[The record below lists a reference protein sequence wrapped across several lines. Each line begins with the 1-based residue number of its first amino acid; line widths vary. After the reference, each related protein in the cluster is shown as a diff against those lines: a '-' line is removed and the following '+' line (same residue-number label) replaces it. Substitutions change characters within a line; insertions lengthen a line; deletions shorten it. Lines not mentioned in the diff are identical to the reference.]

1 MEDAPKYAPLHIEDV
16 TDSVQPHAPAHSD
29 RTPKPTVERTGN
41 NFFSTQEIADRYP
54 DIGVKEGAI
63 RTRWYEWLRRV
74 APETLLKQGGRY
86 TDLAAELF
94 DDFAQRVK
102 REGMDSYAWVAD
114 AKARFSQE
122 WGSAGVIEGEFM
134 PDEVG
139 NALAL
144 LQTQGS
150 SLQTQLAAEMA
161 ELEAFVGQLGE
172 VEDDF
177 SEAELDMFKAKG
189 ALRGV
194 KRFKVETQAE
204 LGTYNLLK
212 KKRMQENTGEG
223 QP

>member
-1 MEDAPKYAPLHIEDV
+1 MENAPEYAALHVEDV
-16 TDSVQPHAPAHSD
+16 TDAVQPHTPAQGD
-29 RTPKPTVERTGN
+29 RTPGRTGSN
-41 NFFSTQEIADRYP
+41 LYSSKQIAERYP
-54 DIGVKEGAI
+54 DIGVKEVTI
-63 RTRWYEWLRRV
+63 RTRWYVWLERV
-74 APETLLKQGGRY
+74 APEPLLKSGHLY

-102 REGMDSYAWVAD
+102 RDGMDSKAWVED
-114 AKARFSQE
+114 AKARFSHE
-122 WGSAGVIEGEFM
+122 WGNAGVIDGEFM

-161 ELEAFVGQLGE
+161 DLEAFVEQLGD

-177 SEAELDMFKAKG
+177 SQAELDMFRAKG
-189 ALRGV
+189 AMRGV
-194 KRFKVETQAE
+194 KRFKVETQAK

>member
-1 MEDAPKYAPLHIEDV
+1 MENASEYAALHIEDV
-16 TDSVQPHAPAHSD
+16 TDTVQPHTSAQGD
-29 RTPKPTVERTGN
+29 CTPGRTGN
-41 NFFSTQEIADRYP
+41 NLYSSKQIAERYP
-54 DIGVKEGAI
+54 DISVKEVTI
-63 RTRWYEWLRRV
+63 RTRWYVWLERV
-74 APETLLKQGGRY
+74 APAPLLKSGHLY

-94 DDFAQRVK
+94 DDFAQKVK
-102 REGMDSYAWVAD
+102 RDCMDSKAWVED
-114 AKARFSQE
+114 AKHRFAHE
-122 WGSAGVIEGEFM
+122 WGSVGVIDGEFM

-150 SLQTQLAAEMA
+150 SLQSQLAAEMA
-161 ELEAFVGQLGE
+161 DLEAFVGQLGD

-177 SEAELDMFKAKG
+177 SQAELDMFRAKG

-194 KRFKVETQAE
+194 RRFKVETQAE

-212 KKRMQENTGEG
+212 KKRMQENSGEG

>member
-1 MEDAPKYAPLHIEDV
+1 MENAPDYAPLHIEDV
-16 TDSVQPHAPAHSD
+16 TDTVQSHTPAQGE
-29 RTPKPTVERTGN
+29 RTLQRTGN
-41 NFFSTQEIADRYP
+41 NLYSSRQIAERYP
-54 DIGVKEGAI
+54 DIHVKEVTI
-63 RTRWYEWLRRV
+63 RTRWYVWLERV
-74 APETLLKQGGRY
+74 APELLLKKGHLY

-102 REGMDSYAWVAD
+102 RDRMDSKAWVED
-114 AKARFSQE
+114 AKARFSHE
-122 WGSAGVIEGEFM
+122 WGSVGVIDGEFM

-161 ELEAFVGQLGE
+161 DIEAFVEQLGD

-177 SEAELDMFKAKG
+177 SQAELDMFRAQG
-189 ALRGV
+189 AMRGV
-194 KRFKVETQAE
+194 RRFKVEVQAE

-212 KKRMQENTGEG
+212 KKRMQDNTGEG

>member
-1 MEDAPKYAPLHIEDV
+1 MENAPEYAALHIEDV
-16 TDSVQPHAPAHSD
+16 THTVQPHTPAHSD
-29 RTPKPTVERTGN
+29 RTPGRTGN
-41 NFFSTQEIADRYP
+41 NLYSSKQIAERYP
-54 DIGVKEGAI
+54 DIGVKEVTI
-63 RTRWYEWLRRV
+63 RTRWFEWLRRV
-74 APETLLKQGGRY
+74 APEPLLKSGHLY

-102 REGMDSYAWVAD
+102 RDHMDSKAWVED
-114 AKARFSQE
+114 AKARFSHE
-122 WGSAGVIEGEFM
+122 WGSVGVIDGEFM

-161 ELEAFVGQLGE
+161 DLEAFVDQLGD

-177 SEAELDMFKAKG
+177 SEAEISMFQAKG

-194 KRFKVETQAE
+194 RRFKVETQAE

-223 QP
+223 QQ

>member
-1 MEDAPKYAPLHIEDV
+1 MK
-16 TDSVQPHAPAHSD
+16 
-29 RTPKPTVERTGN
+29 
-41 NFFSTQEIADRYP
+41 
-54 DIGVKEGAI
+54 
-63 RTRWYEWLRRV
+63 TRWYVWLERV
-74 APETLLKQGGRY
+74 APEPLLKVGHQY

-102 REGMDSYAWVAD
+102 RDRMDSKAWVED
-114 AKARFSQE
+114 AKARFSHE
-122 WGSAGVIEGEFM
+122 WGNAGVIDGEFM
-134 PDEVG
+134 PEEVG

-150 SLQTQLAAEMA
+150 SLQTQLAAEIA
-161 ELEAFVGQLGE
+161 DIEAFVDQLSE

-177 SEAELDMFKAKG
+177 SEAELNMFRAKG

-194 KRFKVETQAE
+194 RRFKVETQAE

-212 KKRMQENTGEG
+212 KKRMQEDTGQE